1 MGRRAS
7 VRRGSNVT
15 GSRPSTLNENGDGN
29 QSGDGNR
36 HGKNSFEQQPQTAP
50 LDNDWPGSDA
60 RMKGKHREDKRG
72 KSEERSMAAP
82 SQENLSSSYP
92 KAKDKKE
99 GGNSFMSG
107 LKKATGGFL
116 GRTKSDSKT
125 HIPDSEYVIKVINL
139 PLVEQTR
146 ATRIS
151 KDLASCRDKTEY
163 WMPALPWRCI
173 E

>member
-1 MGRRAS
+1 M
-7 VRRGSNVT
+7 RRGSNAT
-15 GSRPSTLNENGDGN
+15 GSRPSTLNGNGDGN
-29 QSGDGNR
+29 LSGDGNK
-36 HGKNSFEQQPQTAP
+36 HGKSSFEHQQPQTAP

-60 RMKGKHREDKRG
+60 RMKGKQREDKRG
-72 KSEERSMAAP
+72 KSEERSLAAQ

-99 GGNSFMSG
+99 GNSFMSG

-116 GRTKSDSKT
+116 GRTKSDSKPSV
-125 HIPDSEYVIKVINL
+125 PDNEYVIKVINL
-139 PLVEQTR
+139 PLIDQTR